1 MAHEKLAEKLGD
13 YFARLG
19 KGRAHKIKPDD
30 VQKVIVKL
38 RERHAALIEELA
50 RKPDH
55 AARITAKISA
65 AEDLLG
71 RAEWLQVQLTQDASA
86 PLRPPGSETVQASAQ
101 QDGADQDGS
110 PQDGPSKA

>member
-38 RERHAALIEELA
+38 RDRHAALIEELA
-50 RKPDH
+50 RKPHH
-55 AARITAKISA
+55 AARIAAKISA

-71 RAEWLQVQLTQDASA
+71 RAEWLLGQLTQDANA
-86 PLRPPGSETVQASAQ
+86 PLRPLQVKPV
-101 QDGADQDGS
+101 QDGQTQD
-110 PQDGPSKA
+110 